1 MRASTLARLTTVGG
15 RTDALRIGMTAAGSA
30 LATVTLLAAAT
41 VAAVPD
47 PTDPGNGFDPVN
59 EQYGNPL
66 IAEPGL
72 RPGVVVALLVVA
84 VPVLALAGQCVR
96 FGSPARDRRLAA
108 LRLAGATPGQA
119 VVVATAETAAAALL
133 GSLVGYGAFLL
144 GRLLLDRPGPSG
156 KLPLPTDVLPSAAIT
171 AGILLAVPLLA
182 GLLAAFL
189 LRRVIVTPLGVVRR
203 TRARAPRPWPGVLLV
218 IGGFGPFVSPH
229 LARPIGAL
237 PEVVSLTLLYA
248 FLLLPVVGVVVGAG
262 SISYICGRILVR
274 VGRRPA
280 MLLAGRQ
287 LMAAPW
293 TGSRNLAALLAGL
306 VVGAGALCVRTL
318 LTTQVDATIA
328 ARRLVA
334 GVIWY
339 SDNDHAFVLR
349 TLELVTWALAL
360 AVLTSVAG
368 VMVALAEGIVAR
380 RRGYAA
386 LVATGVPRRTLGEAI
401 AWQAMT
407 PLIPA
412 GLVALIVGSQLA
424 RTAGGMDTRVQ
435 GGGDEI
441 GCYTAM
447 EQCTAATAQDSTVWT
462 NIAVP
467 QVSLAVPVPVE
478 ALALLGV
485 STVVAMLA
493 AAGVGLLF
501 LRSSTDLALLRVV

>member
-15 RTDALRIGMTAAGSA
+15 RTDALRIGMTAASSA
-30 LATVTLLAAAT
+30 LAAVTLLAAAT

-84 VPVLALAGQCVR
+84 LPVLALAGQCVR

-119 VVVATAETAAAALL
+119 VVVAAGETAAAALL
-133 GSLVGYGAFLL
+133 GSLFGYGAFLL
-144 GRLLLDRPGPSG
+144 GRLLLDRPGGNG
-156 KLPLPTDVLPSAAIT
+156 KLPLPTDVLPSAAAT

-182 GLLAAFL
+182 GLLAAVL

-203 TRARAPRPWPGVLLV
+203 TRTRAPRPWLGVLLV
-218 IGGFGPFVSPH
+218 VGGFGPFVSPR
-229 LARPIGAL
+229 LLQPIGAL
-237 PEVVSLTLLYA
+237 PEVVSLILLYA

-262 SISYICGRILVR
+262 SMSYTCGRILVR
-274 VGRRPA
+274 IGRRPA

-293 TGSRNLAALLAGL
+293 TGSRNMAALLAGL
-306 VVGAGALCVRTL
+306 VVGAGALCVRAL
-318 LTTQVDATIA
+318 LTTRIDATLA
-328 ARRLVA
+328 ARRLVP

-339 SDNDHAFVLR
+339 LDNDHAFVLR

-360 AVLTSVAG
+360 AVLVSVAG

-386 LVATGVPRRTLGEAI
+386 LVATGVPRRTLGEAV
-401 AWQAMT
+401 AWQTMM

-412 GLVALIVGSQLA
+412 GLAALSVGCQLT
-424 RTAGGMDTRVQ
+424 RTAGSMDTLVQ
-435 GGGDEI
+435 GGGDET

-447 EQCTAATAQDSTVWT
+447 AQCTASTAQDSTVWT

-467 QVSLAVPVPVE
+467 KVTLAVPVPLE
-478 ALALLGV
+478 SLALLGV
-485 STVVAMLA
+485 STVAAMVAVV
-493 AAGVGLLF
+493 GVSLLF
-501 LRSSTDLALLRVV
+501 LRMSTDLEELRVG